1 MHFLSRLR
9 YGVKLYDGWGR
20 EIDLKALLRKGK
32 KVDRW
37 VYVGKK
43 HPVWV
48 RLVMIPLPKKEA
60 DERVRKAC
68 LPAGRQAR
76 HDKDKRFNHSK
87 EYYQWMRYNVF
98 ITTGDNKIWSTTE
111 VARAYGVRW
120 SRLRREK
127 SSFHMQALL
136 HEQCTEEYRAQT
148 IIYLLLLFICL
159 FMQKVYLPAGRHALS
174 V

>member
-68 LPAGRQAR
+68 LPAGRPA
-76 HDKDKRFNHSK
+76 
-87 EYYQWMRYNVF
+87 
-98 ITTGDNKIWSTTE
+98 TTRTNALTT
-111 VARAYGVRW
+111 AKNIISGCATMSLLLQGTTRYGVP
-120 SRLRREK
+120 LR
-127 SSFHMQALL
+127 
-136 HEQCTEEYRAQT
+136 
-148 IIYLLLLFICL
+148 
-159 FMQKVYLPAGRHALS
+159 
-174 V
+174 